1 MKETMQLLGSTMTK
15 PPNLDDKQNVIPNG
29 SYQGAVSKKKK
40 HGRHDTTRF

>member
-15 PPNLDDKQNVIPNG
+15 PPNLDDKQNVIQKWFLSRSRVG
-29 SYQGAVSKKKK
+29 KKN